1 MRQHA
6 IPQNILDVEFKLFT
20 KFTLKEFAY
29 LAIGVGFG
37 GIMIYLTVSD
47 IIPGILGIP
56 IFFLSSGLGVFFG
69 LVPIN
74 DQDADVFIKNY
85 ITAITSPTQRV
96 WLTKDM
102 KAKGLKP
109 EVKPDKEGKLIPK
122 DVKEERKKIIGE
134 SLTVKKDTVEEEDV
148 GDMLD
153 EKLDVDAS
161 LTSTQPQ
168 SKPTPA
174 PTASNSLL
182 ITDENISKYQF
193 QIKSQDSLPGN
204 INAWLCTQDNKP
216 IPNVIV
222 YLKSSDE
229 KILYANKTGESGYFL
244 TNKLWEPGTYVLEFE
259 HPTYKFP
266 KVQLELTAEKNKSP
280 IKINN
285 I

>member
-20 KFTLKEFAY
+20 RFTLKEFAY

-47 IIPGILGIP
+47 IIPGVLGVP
-56 IFFLSSGLGVFFG
+56 VFLISSGLGIFFA
-69 LVPIN
+69 LIPIN

-85 ITAITSPTQRV
+85 ITAITNPTQRV

-102 KAKGLKP
+102 KDKGIKP
-109 EVKPDKEGKLIPK
+109 ELKPDKEGKLIPK
-122 DVKEERKKIIGE
+122 DVKEKRKKIIGE
-134 SLTVKKDTVEEEDV
+134 SLPTRKKIVDEKEI

-153 EKLDVDAS
+153 EELDLDPS
-161 LTSTQPQ
+161 LTAT
-168 SKPTPA
+168 TPID
-174 PTASNSLL
+174 PNLLL
-182 ITDENISKYQF
+182 ISDHNIANYQF
-193 QIKSQDSLPGN
+193 KIKKLDSLPGN
-204 INAWLCTQDNKP
+204 INAWLCTNDNKP

-229 KILYANKTGESGYFL
+229 KILYANKTGDSGYFL
-244 TNKLWEPGTYVLEFE
+244 TNKLWEPGTYMLEFE
-259 HPTYKFP
+259 HPTFNFP
-266 KVQLELTAEKNKSP
+266 KVQLEITDKKNKAP

>member
-29 LAIGVGFG
+29 LAVGVGFG
-37 GIMIYLTVSD
+37 GVMIYLTVGN
-47 IIPGILGIP
+47 IIPGVLGIP
-56 IFFLSSGLGVFFG
+56 VFLLSSGAGIFFG

-85 ITAITSPTQRV
+85 ISAITNPTQRV

-102 KAKGLKP
+102 KDKGIKP

-122 DVKEERKKIIGE
+122 DMKTKETKKIIGE
-134 SLTVKKDTVEEEDV
+134 SLPVKKTIIDENKVS
-148 GDMLD
+148 DMLD
-153 EKLDVDAS
+153 EDLKVDSS
-161 LTSTQPQ
+161 LTS
-168 SKPTPA
+168 A
-174 PTASNSLL
+174 PTSIDPNFLL
-182 ITDENISKYQF
+182 ITEQNISNYQF
-193 QIKSQDSLPGN
+193 KIKSLDKLPGN
-204 INAWLCTQDNKP
+204 INIWLCTKDMKS

-222 YLKSSDE
+222 YLKSSE
-229 KILYANKTGESGYFL
+229 GKILYANKTGNSGYFL
-244 TNKLWEPGTYVLEFE
+244 TNKLWEPSTYMLEFQ

-266 KVQLELTAEKNKSP
+266 KVQLDVVDKESKLP
-280 IKINN
+280 IKISN

>member
-29 LAIGVGFG
+29 LAIGIGFG
-37 GIMIYLTVSD
+37 GVMIYLTVSN

-56 IFFLSSGLGVFFG
+56 VFVISAGAGVFLG

-96 WLTKDM
+96 WLNKDM
-102 KAKGLKP
+102 KTRRTKP
-109 EVKPDKEGKLIPK
+109 DVKPTEDGKLVSK
-122 DVKEERKKIIGE
+122 DIKEKRKKIIGA
-134 SLTVKKDTVEEEDV
+134 SLKVKKEETVTEDILEGELDMKEEDLKSV
-148 GDMLD
+148 
-153 EKLDVDAS
+153 
-161 LTSTQPQ
+161 PQ
-168 SKPTPA
+168 IDP
-174 PTASNSLL
+174 NLL
-182 ITDENISKYQF
+182 IINDENINNYRF
-193 QIKSQDSLPGN
+193 NIKSVDKLPGN
-204 INAWLCTQDNKP
+204 INAWLATRDLKS

-222 YLKSSDE
+222 YLKDNQGR
-229 KILYANKTGESGYFL
+229 IIYANRTGENGYFL
-244 TNKLWEPGTYVLEFE
+244 TNKLWSPGTYILQFQ
-259 HPTYKFP
+259 HPVYKFP
-266 KVQLELTAEKNKSP
+266 KIQLELTNMENKAP